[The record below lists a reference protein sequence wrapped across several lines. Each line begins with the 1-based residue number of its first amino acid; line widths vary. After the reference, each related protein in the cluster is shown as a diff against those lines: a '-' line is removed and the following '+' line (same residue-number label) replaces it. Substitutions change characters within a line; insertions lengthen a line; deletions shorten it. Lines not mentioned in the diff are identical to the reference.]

1 MDPTAII
8 SQLWTIGPSAGL
20 LGLAVLFFYQR
31 DKVNTKAANAR
42 HEQCETR
49 NAQLDAR
56 ILALEDRQF
65 VQLAAIARD
74 GMSGLAN
81 STAAIKRFMRD
92 ETPTPSEAFPTQRP
106 GHP

>member
-1 MDPTAII
+1 MDPAAIL
-8 SQLWTIGPSAGL
+8 SQLWTIGPSAAL
-20 LGLAVLFFYQR
+20 LGLAVFYFYKR
-31 DKVNTKAANAR
+31 DKRNDTAAEAR
-42 HEQCETR
+42 HQQCETR

-65 VQLAAIARD
+65 LQLAAIARD
-74 GMSGLAN
+74 GMTGLAN

-92 ETPTPSEAFPTQRP
+92 DTPTPPDAFPIQRP